1 VDLQRMG
8 PPSMSGGQ
16 PVLAVT
22 IWVNERSI
30 NSLSVF
36 EEQAA
41 YAGSRP
47 TPCTRRA
54 IAVSEPATV

>member
-1 VDLQRMG
+1 
-8 PPSMSGGQ
+8 
-16 PVLAVT
+16 VT

-54 IAVSEPATV
+54 IAVSEPAMV